1 MSTELLFSK
10 IVIIGAGTMGRGIAQ
25 VCAMAG
31 YTTVLNDISADT
43 LAQAQQQIE
52 RNLQKGVDRGKV
64 SLETQEHC
72 LAHLSFTTEMIE
84 TIQDAEMVIE
94 AVPENM
100 DLKKRLLNTIDEHTP
115 EYCIVGTN
123 TSSLSIADLAN
134 STSDPSRI
142 IGMHFFNPVHI
153 MQLLEI
159 VHVPELTGNDVISAT
174 EHFAQTIGKT
184 SILVKNAPGFAT
196 SRLGIALGME
206 AIRMLEEGVAS
217 AEDIDTAMVLGY
229 KHPIGPLKLTDL
241 VGLDVRMDI
250 GTYLAEQLN
259 NSAFEPP
266 KLLRSLVE
274 QGKLGQKSGEGF
286 YRW

>member
-31 YTTVLNDISADT
+31 YTTILNDLSSDT

-52 RNLQKGVDRGKV
+52 RNLQKGVERGKV

-72 LAHLSFTTEMIE
+72 LSNLSFSTEMIE
-84 TIQDAEMVIE
+84 AIQDAEMVIE

-100 DLKKRLLNTIDEHTP
+100 SLKQQLLNTIDEHTP
-115 EYCIVGTN
+115 EHCIIGTN
-123 TSSLSIADLAN
+123 TSSLSIADLSN
-134 STSDPSRI
+134 STSDPSRV

-153 MQLLEI
+153 MKLLEI

-174 EHFAQTIGKT
+174 EHFAESIGKT

-259 NSAFEPP
+259 NPAFEPP
-266 KLLRSLVE
+266 KLLRSLVKH
-274 QGKLGQKSGEGF
+274 GKLGKKSGEGF